1 MDDEQQLPR
10 DLRDELQQLGSNLK
24 AILEAAW
31 ESDER
36 RKAQA
41 EVASALSEAAAA
53 LSSAARELAESPA
66 GQKIKA
72 EVEEW
77 GELLRR
83 SQVRAHART
92 ELLEAL
98 HKVNTELAELAAR
111 WRASAG
117 EDDQSHAPRGE
128 A

>member
-1 MDDEQQLPR
+1 MDDRQHVPG

-24 AILEAAW
+24 AVLEAAW
-31 ESDER
+31 ESEER
-36 RKAQA
+36 KKAQA
-41 EVASALSEAAAA
+41 EVASAMAEAAAA
-53 LSSAARELAESPA
+53 LSNAARELAESPA

-77 GELLRR
+77 GEMLRR
-83 SQVRAHART
+83 SEVRGHARA

-98 HKVNTELAELAAR
+98 HKVNVELAELVTR

-117 EDDQSHAPRGE
+117 QDDQHRTPRGE